1 MIKYLEFLNR
11 KIIRNP
17 FEEATRLNASVFNLG
32 CARCSIIVLWMRNTA
47 IIQEAAENQIFAW
60 VVKFLERLV
69 WSHRK
74 SFTSPFIFSPI
85 TGWSSKLSLK
95 VGRSRNRALQN
106 IRIWREMVKVLE
118 GWAEPRWS
126 PVAWRHRRPP
136 GGKTAKQPPQRNT
149 WAAMLEHMTGHLKR
163 VQDLDARGRFCLVYS
178 IGYKGSLQINWLW
191 SMGRRF
197 PHSSLCHL

>member
-11 KIIRNP
+11 KVIRNL
-17 FEEATRLNASVFNLG
+17 FKEATCLNASVWHLG
-32 CARCSIIVLWMRNTA
+32 CARCSIIVFRTRKALA
-47 IIQEAAENQIFAW
+47 IKQEAAENQIFAW
-60 VVKFLERLV
+60 VVKFLKGLV
-69 WSHRK
+69 GSHRK

-149 WAAMLEHMTGHLKR
+149 RAAILEHMTGHLR
-163 VQDLDARGRFCLVYS
+163 GVQDSDARGRFCLVNW
-178 IGYKGSLQINWLW
+178 IGYKGSIQINWLW
-191 SMGRRF
+191 PMLREIDCR
-197 PHSSLCHL
+197 PPMI